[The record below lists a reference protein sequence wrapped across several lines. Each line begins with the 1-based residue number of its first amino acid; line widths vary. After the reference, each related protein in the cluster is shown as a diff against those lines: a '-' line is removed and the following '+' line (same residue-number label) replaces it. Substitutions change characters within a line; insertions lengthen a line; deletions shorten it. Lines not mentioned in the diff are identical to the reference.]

1 LADAPNKKYKWPMT
15 SAQEIGWEQVEGL
28 NSIGRLPKNTCEETR
43 YANKYYSLQKR
54 SPYATKDL
62 TNKKE

>member
-1 LADAPNKKYKWPMT
+1 MT